1 MTFVNGITPTGV
13 DNKLAAQ
20 KHVSADITDATSAPT
35 ENVVVKRDSSGRAQV
50 ATPSSAKDIVNK
62 EYADNLV
69 DWNNTLQ
76 HRLWE
81 HVPFLDSNGDISV
94 GKVWLSSKG
103 SYAASLVDVDD
114 KLAAQ
119 KHVSADITDAQ
130 STGSTANAGKLVKW
144 GSDGRISGLD
154 PTGSTN
160 LSTKNYTDT
169 KDTETLNSAKSYT
182 DTKVS
187 SLVTG
192 SGVTKIEVVSALP
205 ASPVA
210 TTLYIVVS

>member
-20 KHVSADITDATSAPT
+20 KHVSADITDATSTPT

-76 HRLWE
+76 NRLWG
-81 HVPFLDSNGDISV
+81 HVPSIDSNGDISANN
-94 GKVWLSSKG
+94 VWLASKDG
-103 SYAASLVDVDD
+103 YAASGNEVDN

-119 KHVSADITDAQ
+119 KHVSADITDSQ
-130 STGSTANAGKLVKW
+130 STGSGSSANKLVKW

-154 PTGSTN
+154 PILSTN
-160 LSTKNYTDT
+160 LSTKNYVDT
-169 KDTETLNSAKSYT
+169 KDTETLNSAKTYT

-192 SGVTKIEVVSALP
+192 SGVTKIEVVSSLP
-205 ASPVA
+205 ASPVS